1 MFTIDTMSS
10 DVINSLPDIVKDVIE
25 KFGLDKADN
34 LVSKLGGRTYW
45 VAEGRTPKAR
55 ERRKQLAEMIGEDV
69 EGFIN
74 KRYQGKEIYIPRMKR
89 IETLAR
95 HRRINVKAEELLG
108 EGKPIRAVVTQL
120 ANEFAMSERSL
131 WNILK
136 QHGSV
141 SEGA

>member
-1 MFTIDTMSS
+1 M
-10 DVINSLPDIVKDVIE
+10 
-25 KFGLDKADN
+25 
-34 LVSKLGGRTYW
+34 
-45 VAEGRTPKAR
+45 
-55 ERRKQLAEMIGEDV
+55 
-69 EGFIN
+69 
-74 KRYQGKEIYIPRMKR
+74 
-89 IETLAR
+89 
-95 HRRINVKAEELLG
+95 KAEELLG